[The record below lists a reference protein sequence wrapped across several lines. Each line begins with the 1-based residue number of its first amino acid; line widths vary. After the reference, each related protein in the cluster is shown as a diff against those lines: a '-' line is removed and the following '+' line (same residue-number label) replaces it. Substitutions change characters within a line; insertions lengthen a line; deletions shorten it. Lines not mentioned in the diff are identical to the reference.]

1 MPYCTRVLEEE
12 NWKRIKR
19 IILRC
24 WVDLTLWKI
33 AYYTTSGKR
42 CQQVYQCSSRIALIY
57 FSAFSNFPV
66 TIYTSATL
74 VEIVGSFTFY
84 VKYHVPLDFLN
95 RYTYAMSTN
104 THFSSDKSWI
114 YHFPTGRTLQSICS
128 YYGIISSFCAFSIFQ
143 GLQVARQT
151 GIVNCL
157 AQEHNTMSPV
167 RVQTW
172 TAPCRHSP
180 IDHLVTVLA
189 TDVRRQGENG
199 GVVSDVLSATK

>member
-1 MPYCTRVLEEE
+1 MLSRFNTVE
-12 NWKRIKR
+12 NS
-19 IILRC
+19 IIL
-24 WVDLTLWKI
+24 LQ
-33 AYYTTSGKR
+33 GKC

-57 FSAFSNFPV
+57 FPV

-95 RYTYAMSTN
+95 RYPYAMST
-104 THFSSDKSWI
+104 THFLSDKSWI
-114 YHFPTGRTLQSICS
+114 YHFPTLTGRTLQSICS

>member
-12 NWKRIKR
+12 NWKRTKKK
-19 IILRC
+19 ILRC
-24 WVDLTLWKI
+24 WVDLTLRKI

-95 RYTYAMSTN
+95 RYPYAMSTKH
-104 THFSSDKSWI
+104 TSYLTKVGFIISQQGEHCSHYVVITELFQVFA
-114 YHFPTGRTLQSICS
+114 HFP
-128 YYGIISSFCAFSIFQ
+128 SFR
-143 GLQVARQT
+143 G
-151 GIVNCL
+151 
-157 AQEHNTMSPV
+157 
-167 RVQTW
+167 
-172 TAPCRHSP
+172 CR
-180 IDHLVTVLA
+180 
-189 TDVRRQGENG
+189 
-199 GVVSDVLSATK
+199 